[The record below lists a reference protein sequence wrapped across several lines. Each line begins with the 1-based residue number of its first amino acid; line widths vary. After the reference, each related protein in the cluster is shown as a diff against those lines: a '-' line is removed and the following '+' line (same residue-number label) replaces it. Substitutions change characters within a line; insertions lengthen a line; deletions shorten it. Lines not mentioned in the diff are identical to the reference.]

1 MPVISQRA
9 SARQTTPAPPGE
21 KEEEDEEGGGGEGG
35 GGNESKRST
44 PIPSQII
51 CMRRI
56 RNGIHGEG
64 VRRESWGTKK
74 RKRKKERKEE
84 RKKVGRETRC
94 VP

>member
-21 KEEEDEEGGGGEGG
+21 KEEEDEEGGGEGG

-74 RKRKKERKEE
+74 KKERKRKKERK
-84 RKKVGRETRC
+84 
-94 VP
+94 